1 MKNLGNMLKQAQQM
15 QSRMQEMQA
24 KLEATE
30 VEGSSGGG
38 MVKVRLTGKGD
49 LRRVTIDPSLMNTD
63 EREVLEDLL
72 VAAHADAKQKVE
84 ATMAEEMQ
92 NAEIHADCME
102 ARAIAYEAE
111 VERLREG
118 QWWIPI
124 TEKLPERY
132 QSVLRREE
140 SAAFSGS
147 RPRGTHGSGDAPH
160 GNHSTY
166 SDVARRNR
174 IRIINK
180 GTLI

>member
-30 VEGSSGGG
+30 VEGAAGGG

-49 LRRVTIDPSLMNTD
+49 LRRVTIDPSLMSAD

-92 NAEIHADCME
+92 KATAGISLPPGM
-102 ARAIAYEAE
+102 
-111 VERLREG
+111 
-118 QWWIPI
+118 
-124 TEKLPERY
+124 KLP
-132 QSVLRREE
+132 
-140 SAAFSGS
+140 F
-147 RPRGTHGSGDAPH
+147 
-160 GNHSTY
+160 
-166 SDVARRNR
+166 
-174 IRIINK
+174 
-180 GTLI
+180 